1 MSVVIDTT
9 RVAPRAK
16 RRICVD
22 FDLTLV
28 DWGPLY
34 EVPEP
39 LPGAVEAVQA
49 LIDRGYEVV
58 ILTSRLSR
66 TWWAE
71 HCIDSGMDPD
81 AFGRGQRAV
90 VEESLTRMGLG
101 GLRVT
106 AEKVPALAYIDD
118 RAVPFG
124 GDWREVL
131 RVIPEVQR

>member
-39 LPGAVEAVQA
+39 LPGAVEAVRT
-49 LIDRGYEVV
+49 LVERGYEVV
-58 ILTSRLSR
+58 IAR
-66 TWWAE
+66 
-71 HCIDSGMDPD
+71 HH
-81 AFGRGQRAV
+81 
-90 VEESLTRMGLG
+90 
-101 GLRVT
+101 
-106 AEKVPALAYIDD
+106 VPAGGHHREGRPPGGCAIGCVVAMAGVTGFLLLVAWVLAPWIGE
-118 RAVPFG
+118 A
-124 GDWREVL
+124 L
-131 RVIPEVQR
+131 A